1 MKMEITDTERDRWR
15 GFHLGPYIDY
25 LRIERRLSPKT
36 VSSYRSDLIGLFR
49 HLHQRGVRDPS
60 HVDQGI
66 LFDYLFELKNS
77 ERLSESSISRKIS
90 SLRSYFRYL
99 TWEEHLDK
107 DPTEYIDSPRTWRKL
122 PSVLSR
128 WEVEKLL
135 EAPGLGGEANS
146 LRDRA
151 MLEFMYAT
159 GVRVSELINV
169 AVSDI
174 NTREGYV
181 RVMGKGK
188 KERIIPIGRTAVSWI
203 KKYLNK
209 ERPGYVKGKGIDKLF
224 LNKRGGSLSRVGVWK
239 ILNRYLEMAG
249 IGRKASPHTLRHSF
263 ATHLLEGGA
272 DLRAVQEMLGH
283 SDISTTQI
291 YTHVSREYLR
301 EIHRTY
307 HPRG

>member
-1 MKMEITDTERDRWR
+1 MKAEIMDMERDRWK
-15 GFHLGPYIDY
+15 GFHLGPYLDY
-25 LRIERRLSPKT
+25 LRIERRLSQTT

-49 HLHQRGVRDPS
+49 HLRQRGVRDPS
-60 HVDQGI
+60 RVDQGI

-77 ERLSESSISRKIS
+77 DRLSESSISRKVS

-99 TWEEHLDK
+99 TWEEYLDK

-122 PSVLSR
+122 PSVLNR
-128 WEVEKLL
+128 WEVEKLM
-135 EAPGLGGEANS
+135 EAPGGEANS

-159 GVRVSELINV
+159 GVRVSELTNV
-169 AVSDI
+169 AVNDI
-174 NTREGYV
+174 NTRDGYV

-188 KERIIPIGRTAVSWI
+188 KERIIPLGRIAGKWI
-203 KKYLNK
+203 KKYVNK
-209 ERPGYVKGKGIDKLF
+209 ERPRYVKGKGVDKLF
-224 LNKRGGSLSRVGVWK
+224 LNNRGGSLSRVGVWK

-249 IGRKASPHTLRHSF
+249 IDRKASPHTLRHSF

-301 EIHRTY
+301 EVHRTY

>member
-1 MKMEITDTERDRWR
+1 MKTDIMDTERDRWR
-15 GFHLGPYIDY
+15 GFHLGPYLDY

-36 VSSYRSDLIGLFR
+36 VSSYRSDLIGLLR
-49 HLHQRGVRDPS
+49 HLRQRGVRDPS

-77 ERLSESSISRKIS
+77 ERLSESSISRKVS

-135 EAPGLGGEANS
+135 EAPGSGGEANS

-169 AVSDI
+169 AVNDI

-188 KERIIPIGRTAVSWI
+188 KVRI
-203 KKYLNK
+203 
-209 ERPGYVKGKGIDKLF
+209 
-224 LNKRGGSLSRVGVWK
+224 NKRGGSLSRVGVWK

-249 IGRKASPHTLRHSF
+249 IERKASPHTLRHSF